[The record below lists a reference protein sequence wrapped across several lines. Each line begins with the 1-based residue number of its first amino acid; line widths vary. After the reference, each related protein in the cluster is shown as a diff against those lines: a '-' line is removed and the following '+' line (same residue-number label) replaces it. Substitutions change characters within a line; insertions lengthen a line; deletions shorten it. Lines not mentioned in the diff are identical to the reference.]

1 MPPGGLEVGTVV
13 AGRFTKWG
21 GGPHWEWAGRYLGSD
36 EYGHWWYSPPGTRC
50 VRPGMDFEETVGWVS
65 LAPHTG
71 AYAAGFYPEAKH
83 VSVYVDMT
91 TEPSDVR
98 VQPVGA
104 TKLPQAASA
113 SKKFQDLLITAWPR
127 SHPLIVAAAHV
138 AIVSPIAIRMNEW
151 PFDGREAANQA
162 L

>member
-1 MPPGGLEVGTVV
+1 MLRWSGAIVSRLALRPNRLGI
-13 AGRFTKWG
+13 AG
-21 GGPHWEWAGRYLGSD
+21 
-36 EYGHWWYSPPGTRC
+36 
-50 VRPGMDFEETVGWVS
+50 
-65 LAPHTG
+65 
-71 AYAAGFYPEAKH
+71 
-83 VSVYVDMT
+83 VDMT

-127 SHPLIVAAAHV
+127 SHPPIVAAAHV